1 MATVEAEAVIPAALR
16 DGDVIGVCAPAGLP
30 QPARLQAG
38 LARLAER
45 FTVRLG
51 KVAEAALRGERS
63 AAPPY
68 LAGDDA
74 ARAAEWNAMLADRD
88 VRAIICARG
97 GYGSMRILGDLDPAP
112 LVADPRPI
120 IGFSDATALL
130 AWAEHHGVRGVHGP
144 VVTQLGELPADDVA
158 WFHRVLTST
167 APLGRVPAPLAAAR
181 PGTSTVVVRGRLV
194 GGNLT
199 LIGRLVGTPWQ
210 IDLDGAIALIE
221 EVGEAPYEL
230 DRDLTHLG
238 LAGQLERVRGAVIGD
253 LTRCT
258 PEPHVAGAGTGTVDD
273 PAPALAAVRDRLAR
287 WRIPFV
293 TGLPVGH
300 GARNLAL
307 PYGANVAVDFAQG
320 TLDVLDAAVA

>member
-1 MATVEAEAVIPAALR
+1 MTAVIPAALR

-30 QPARLQAG
+30 QAARLRAG

-45 FTVRLG
+45 YTVRLG
-51 KVAEAALRGERS
+51 KVVEAALRGEHG

-68 LAGDDA
+68 LAADDE
-74 ARAAEWNAMLADRD
+74 ARAAEWNAMAADRD
-88 VRAIICARG
+88 VRAIVLARG
-97 GYGSMRILGDLDPAP
+97 GYGVMRILAQLDPAP

-120 IGFSDATALL
+120 VGFSDATALL

-158 WFHRVLTST
+158 WFHRVLTSPT
-167 APLGRVPAPLAAAR
+167 PLGRVPVPLAGAR
-181 PGTSTVVVRGRLV
+181 PGTSALVARGRLV

-199 LIGRLVGTPWQ
+199 LIARLVGTPWQ
-210 IDLDGAIALIE
+210 IDLAGAIALIE

-238 LAGQLERVRGAVIGD
+238 LAGQLDTLRGAVIGD

-258 PEPHVAGAGTGTVDD
+258 PEPHVAGTPDD
-273 PAPALAAVRDRLAR
+273 PAPALAAVQDRLAR
-287 WRIPFV
+287 WRVPFL

-307 PYGANVAVDFAQG
+307 PYGGQVALDFAQG
-320 TLDVLDAAVA
+320 TMDVLDAAVA